1 MLMFTSSRLQ
11 RGDIYT
17 RDDLKQL
24 FTITDQTLYTGIF
37 RPANTDSLWIFVTE
51 RKSGDMTEYSD
62 FLDGDTLYWDGQ
74 TSGRKDQ
81 SVIEH
86 ERHGLELLVFY
97 RAKKQAFPGTGFRYE
112 GRFRYVAHTGANPTR
127 FTLQRLVV

>member
-1 MLMFTSSRLQ
+1 
-11 RGDIYT
+11 
-17 RDDLKQL
+17 
-24 FTITDQTLYTGIF
+24 
-37 RPANTDSLWIFVTE
+37 
-51 RKSGDMTEYSD
+51 MTEYSD